1 MERKLTHLINK
12 YMFEFKQNIK
22 NKMTE
27 LNIEHTEHI
36 KSLFQFIYDYDHL
49 VITKEHLQK
58 RKRTKNIAPLCYRC
72 QARRACGNQCT
83 RRRKAEHSLCGTHLK
98 CTTHGIMGPQKP
110 PTTRMVNV
118 WAEDIK
124 GIIYYID
131 NAHNVYDNQDILHN
145 IPNPKIIAKW
155 KQNDKQEYIITE
167 LL

>member
-49 VITKEHLQK
+49 VITKAHLQK

-83 RRRKAEHSLCGTHLK
+83 RRRKDEQQTKTKNNNVAYAV
-98 CTTHGIMGPQKP
+98 
-110 PTTRMVNV
+110 TTRSRSYARARSVC
-118 WAEDIK
+118 
-124 GIIYYID
+124 
-131 NAHNVYDNQDILHN
+131 L
-145 IPNPKIIAKW
+145 
-155 KQNDKQEYIITE
+155 YII
-167 LL
+167 